1 MDWVRTCGMD
11 GLDGGL
17 VAVLTVRAVALG
29 MASMDSTDLLTGL
42 EDCLAMVMEKS

>member
-1 MDWVRTCGMD
+1 MD

-29 MASMDSTDLLTGL
+29 IASMVSADLLTGL
-42 EDCLAMVMEKS
+42 EDYLAMVMKKL